1 MPVANPKVQTGQRWP
16 AAFVVRLPQP
26 LHNLMSFPGFREQ
39 HLRRLPRLAPAE
51 FEAAALALFRHQAA
65 HCPPYAAYLAALG
78 QRPDRVQRLADVP
91 FLPIEFFKTH
101 EVRTEP
107 DAWTTQEV
115 FLSSGTTQQ
124 QRSRH
129 LVRDPALYRHNAARI
144 FEATYGPLASWIFL
158 ALLPSYLE
166 QGQSSLVAMVEDFA
180 RQSGQAQPAF
190 FLRDHAALLAAVRQA
205 RAAPGRRVML
215 VGVSYALLDLAAEC
229 GPAPELQN
237 LTVLETGG
245 MKGRRREMIR
255 EELHAEL
262 QRAFG
267 PAPIHSEYGMTELL
281 SQAYSLGHGRF
292 QAPVQLR
299 VLLRDPADPFSVS
312 ESRTEGAINVVD
324 LANVDSCAF
333 IETKDL
339 ARMHEDGTFEVLGRM
354 DNSDVRGC
362 NQLAA

>member
-1 MPVANPKVQTGQRWP
+1 MSFRSD
-16 AAFVVRLPQP
+16 FLHRLPQLTP
-26 LHNLMSFPGFREQ
+26 VS
-39 HLRRLPRLAPAE
+39 
-51 FEAAALALFRHQAA
+51 FEAAALALFRHQAT
-65 HCPPYAAYLAALG
+65 HCPPYAAYLARLG
-78 QRPDRVQRLADVP
+78 RDASAVTRLEAIP

-107 DAWTTQEV
+107 AGWEPQET
-115 FLSSGTTQQ
+115 FLSSGTTLQ

-129 LVRDPALYRHNAARI
+129 LVREPALYRENAARI
-144 FEATYGPLASWIFL
+144 FEQYYGPLTGWTFL

-166 QGQSSLVAMVEDFA
+166 QGNSSLVAMVDYFA

-190 FLRDHAALLAAVRQA
+190 FLHDHAALRAALAQA
-205 RAAPGRRVML
+205 RQDSRRRVML
-215 VGVSYALLDLAAEC
+215 IGVSYALLDFAAET
-229 GPAPELQN
+229 GPAPELQG

-262 QRAFG
+262 QQAFG
-267 PAPIHSEYGMTELL
+267 PAGIHSEYGMTELL
-281 SQAYSLGHGRF
+281 SQAYSLGDGRF
-292 QAPVQLR
+292 HCPAPLR
-299 VLLRDPADPFSVS
+299 VLLRDPSDPFSIGD
-312 ESRTEGAINVVD
+312 RKDGAINVID

-339 ARMHEDGTFEVLGRM
+339 ARMHEDGSFEVLGRM

-362 NQLAA
+362 NQLV